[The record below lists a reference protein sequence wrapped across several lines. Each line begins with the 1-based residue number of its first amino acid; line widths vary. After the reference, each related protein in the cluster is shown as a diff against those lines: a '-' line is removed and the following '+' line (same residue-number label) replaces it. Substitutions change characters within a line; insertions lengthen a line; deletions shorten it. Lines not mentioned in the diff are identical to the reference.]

1 MLGRWF
7 LKARRW
13 FLKALPALLL
23 DELLFRFLAL
33 PFRQQG
39 LSPFVLALLCQPSL
53 PAQAQKNFAFG
64 SRAQASV
71 DISQPFI
78 RPALLQALAGDFL
91 IIGGDALDAFQG
103 GRVGGFQFEHAL
115 VGA

>member
-7 LKARRW
+7 LEARWW
-13 FLKALPALLL
+13 FLEALSGLLL

-39 LSPFVLALLCQPSL
+39 LSPFVLALFCQPGF

-64 SRAQASV
+64 RCAQAPV
-71 DISQPFI
+71 DISQPFV
-78 RPALLQALAGDFL
+78 RAPLLQALSGNFL
-91 IIGGDALDAFQG
+91 IVGGDALDTFQG